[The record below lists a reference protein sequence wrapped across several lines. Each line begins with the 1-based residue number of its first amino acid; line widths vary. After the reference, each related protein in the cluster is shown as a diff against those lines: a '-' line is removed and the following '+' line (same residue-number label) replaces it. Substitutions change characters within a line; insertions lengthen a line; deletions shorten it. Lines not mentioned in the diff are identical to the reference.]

1 MVFSS
6 IEFIF
11 VFMPI
16 FLCIYYLTPERFRNV
31 CLLLGSLL
39 FYGIGSAE
47 KPEYILFFMASL
59 MLNYLFGILIDK
71 SHGKLWFPLGVA
83 TNVLYLVVCKYFL
96 RVLPIGISFYTF
108 QAISYLC
115 DVHRKKCR
123 AESSFLHYG
132 VYLSMF
138 PQLVA
143 GPIVQFRDIC
153 HQIHKRTYN
162 FHSILNGLRV
172 FILGLGSKVILANRV
187 GGLWSQ
193 LTAIGYESISTPL
206 AWLGL
211 FAYSFQIYFDF
222 LGYSLMAIGLGS
234 MLGFDLP
241 VNFDNPYLST
251 SMTEFWR
258 RWHITLGSWFREYVY
273 IPLGG
278 NQKGKLIT
286 YRNLFVVWLLTG
298 IWHGA
303 SYNFV
308 LWGLLLFVVITV
320 ERAGLKQFLDRYPIL
335 GHLYMLLLIPL
346 SWAVFAN
353 TDWNQ
358 LQLFFGRLFGA
369 DNMVGYG
376 FQGDFVKY
384 GQEYGVYLILCLL
397 FVVKLPQKIWTKLQD
412 TGLGQIVLVG
422 IFAGSVYFLY
432 KGINNP
438 FLYYQ
443 F

>member
-1 MVFSS
+1 
-6 IEFIF
+6 
-11 VFMPI
+11 
-16 FLCIYYLTPERFRNV
+16 
-31 CLLLGSLL
+31 
-39 FYGIGSAE
+39 
-47 KPEYILFFMASL
+47 
-59 MLNYLFGILIDK
+59 
-71 SHGKLWFPLGVA
+71 
-83 TNVLYLVVCKYFL
+83 
-96 RVLPIGISFYTF
+96 
-108 QAISYLC
+108 
-115 DVHRKKCR
+115 
-123 AESSFLHYG
+123 
-132 VYLSMF
+132 
-138 PQLVA
+138 
-143 GPIVQFRDIC
+143 
-153 HQIHKRTYN
+153 
-162 FHSILNGLRV
+162 
-172 FILGLGSKVILANRV
+172 
-187 GGLWSQ
+187 
-193 LTAIGYESISTPL
+193 
-206 AWLGL
+206 
-211 FAYSFQIYFDF
+211 
-222 LGYSLMAIGLGS
+222 MAIGLGS

-241 VNFDNPYLST
+241 INFDNPYLST

-303 SYNFV
+303 SFNFV
-308 LWGLLLFVVITV
+308 LWGLLLFVVIAV